1 MKPTAISI
9 AWVFAASFY
18 AAAAIGFIPNPLLG
32 PHGLFVANSAHNIV
46 HLLTAVGFTV
56 VALLGET
63 ASTRFMQAFG
73 VAYLLTGAIGLVM
86 LGSRAEGD
94 LLHLI
99 HINWLDN
106 YLHLGLGIAIGLAG
120 WFSRRQTNRPMVASQ
135 T

>member
-1 MKPTAISI
+1 MKPSAISI

-94 LLHLI
+94 LLRLI

-106 YLHLGLGIAIGLAG
+106 HLHLGLGIVIGSAG
-120 WFSRRQTNRPMVASQ
+120 WFSRRRTNRPMVASQ